1 MAGGR
6 RRGVSVLLL
15 VLILGAIVLQLFSIG
30 SLRPRASLP
39 ASTAAWPVLPSI
51 IWQANESA
59 TSWPFVTVNGTRLY
73 RFGEPYRF
81 VGANLW
87 YAMHLGAADTAS
99 GDRPR
104 LLREL
109 DRLQALGV
117 SNIRVLAASEG
128 PDRESWFVLGAPT
141 PWRILPSMQPSPGAY
156 NEAVVAGL
164 DFLLAEMAKRDMTAV
179 LMLGNMW
186 PWSGGFAQYV
196 NWVTGQP
203 IPYMVTGEH
212 TWDEFQSYASQFFNE
227 PRCIRLFKEHV
238 RYIVQRT
245 NSLTGVAYRDDPTI
259 MAWELANEPRAMKAV
274 AGYRRWLNQSAVLI
288 KSLDPHHLVTT
299 GTEGRT
305 PFPEAYIG
313 TNVVRDHSYAAIDYV
328 TAHVWAQNWE
338 WYDPARSAATLPHA
352 LRLAK
357 QYVRDHAQYAARL
370 GKPLVLEEF
379 GMSRDGNRHEAG
391 TRTRTRDAFYASLCD
406 EVLAL
411 A

>member
-1 MAGGR
+1 MAGAR

-39 ASTAAWPVLPSI
+39 ASTAAWPVLPRI

-81 VGANLW
+81 VGANMW
-87 YAMHLGAADTAS
+87 YAMHLGAADTVA

-109 DRLQALGV
+109 DRLQALGI

-128 PDRESWFVLGAPT
+128 PDQDESWFALGAPT

-179 LMLGNMW
+179 LILGNMW

-196 NWVTGQP
+196 AWATSTHPPSSTTPASVRFIACSSHWRCVTLACQGRLNVNRSVHP
-203 IPYMVTGEH
+203 C
-212 TWDEFQSYASQFFNE
+212 DSAYATTS
-227 PRCIRLFKEHV
+227 
-238 RYIVQRT
+238 
-245 NSLTGVAYRDDPTI
+245 
-259 MAWELANEPRAMKAV
+259 AV
-274 AGYRRWLNQSAVLI
+274 AR
-288 KSLDPHHLVTT
+288 
-299 GTEGRT
+299 
-305 PFPEAYIG
+305 
-313 TNVVRDHSYAAIDYV
+313 
-328 TAHVWAQNWE
+328 
-338 WYDPARSAATLPHA
+338 
-352 LRLAK
+352 
-357 QYVRDHAQYAARL
+357 
-370 GKPLVLEEF
+370 
-379 GMSRDGNRHEAG
+379 
-391 TRTRTRDAFYASLCD
+391 
-406 EVLAL
+406 
-411 A
+411 

>member
-81 VGANLW
+81 VGANMW
-87 YAMHLGAADTAS
+87 YAMHLGAADTVS

-109 DRLQALGV
+109 DRLQALGI

-128 PDRESWFVLGAPT
+128 PDREPWHPERST
-141 PWRILPSMQPSPGAY
+141 PWRILPSMQPSPCAY

-196 NWVTGQP
+196 SWAAGVP
-203 IPYMVTGEH
+203 VPYPP
-212 TWDEFQSYASQFFNE
+212 ASLSE
-227 PRCIRLFKEHV
+227 DSSE
-238 RYIVQRT
+238 
-245 NSLTGVAYRDDPTI
+245 
-259 MAWELANEPRAMKAV
+259 
-274 AGYRRWLNQSAVLI
+274 
-288 KSLDPHHLVTT
+288 
-299 GTEGRT
+299 
-305 PFPEAYIG
+305 
-313 TNVVRDHSYAAIDYV
+313 
-328 TAHVWAQNWE
+328 
-338 WYDPARSAATLPHA
+338 ARSSAELEKY
-352 LRLAK
+352 LK
-357 QYVRDHAQYAARL
+357 FSKVRVR
-370 GKPLVLEEF
+370 VRV
-379 GMSRDGNRHEAG
+379 S
-391 TRTRTRDAFYASLCD
+391 
-406 EVLAL
+406 
-411 A
+411 

>member
-81 VGANLW
+81 VGANMW
-87 YAMHLGAADTAS
+87 YAMHLGAADAVG

-109 DRLQALGV
+109 DRLQALGI

-128 PDRESWFVLGAPT
+128 PDREPWHPERST
-141 PWRILPSMQPSPGAY
+141 PWRILPSMQPSPCAY

-196 NWVTGQP
+196 SWAAGDR
-203 IPYMVTGEH
+203 IPYPPPAVGGS
-212 TWDEFQSYASQFFNE
+212 WDGYQ
-227 PRCIRLFKEHV
+227 
-238 RYIVQRT
+238 QR
-245 NSLTGVAYRDDPTI
+245 
-259 MAWELANEPRAMKAV
+259 
-274 AGYRRWLNQSAVLI
+274 
-288 KSLDPHHLVTT
+288 
-299 GTEGRT
+299 GR
-305 PFPEAYIG
+305 
-313 TNVVRDHSYAAIDYV
+313 
-328 TAHVWAQNWE
+328 
-338 WYDPARSAATLPHA
+338 
-352 LRLAK
+352 
-357 QYVRDHAQYAARL
+357 
-370 GKPLVLEEF
+370 
-379 GMSRDGNRHEAG
+379 
-391 TRTRTRDAFYASLCD
+391 
-406 EVLAL
+406 
-411 A
+411 